1 MSTGDYADMEI
12 RNAVAHRI
20 EKQRNS
26 RGAVVHVAA
35 AEVEKD
41 AALQTLLQHVL
52 ASYNDRCSRHTGSFE
67 TDEENYRL
75 SVGVRACVDGSS
87 DFLSFTAIA
96 MERLRVKISDVT
108 FATGG
113 YVLFVRYAN
122 LGREMLLIA
131 KLSQEVG
138 AIFSPDLH
146 RVMEAEYLNL
156 DRLQVAARL
165 DIDVWTNGGD
175 RYLTFVLKMDQGQPA
190 DYFKE
195 FIGCRIDQDSKVE
208 SNKVVVVVKDFVE
221 KLIEDKDIVQE
232 NKPDILRRAYE
243 YTVELRKSPDSTG
256 LSFEGLA
263 NAIWPD
269 EPEKFLSYLNLHH
282 EQPSAGFMP
291 DRTVFKKLSS
301 INFRSKDLSL
311 KMTHDF
317 KQAHVSTEGR
327 RVMINDA
334 PEKLI
339 RELTEG

>member
-1 MSTGDYADMEI
+1 MEI

-26 RGAVVHVAA
+26 RGAAVHLAVT
-35 AEVEKD
+35 EVEKNE
-41 AALQTLLQHVL
+41 ALQTLLQHVL

-67 TDEENYRL
+67 ADEENYRL
-75 SVGVRACVDGSS
+75 SVGVRAFVEGNSE
-87 DFLSFTAIA
+87 FLSFTVTA
-96 MERLRVKISDVT
+96 MERLRVKISDVM

-113 YVLFVRYAN
+113 YVLFVRYAH

-146 RVMEAEYLNL
+146 HVVPAEYLNL

-165 DIDVWTNGGD
+165 DIDVWTSGGD

-195 FIGCRIDQDSKVE
+195 FIGCRIDQDSKIE
-208 SNKVVVVVKDFVE
+208 SNKVVVVVKGFVA
-221 KLIEDKDIVQE
+221 KLVEDGDILQE
-232 NKPDILRRAYE
+232 NMPDIQRRAYD
-243 YTVELRKSPDSTG
+243 YAVELRKSPDSTG
-256 LSFEGLA
+256 LSFDGLA
-263 NAIWPD
+263 NAVWPD
-269 EPEKFLSYLNLHH
+269 EPEKFLSYLNHH
-282 EQPSAGFMP
+282 DEQPSAGFMP

-301 INFRSKDLSL
+301 INFRSKEFSV
-311 KMTHDF
+311 KMTYDF
-317 KQAHVSTEGR
+317 KQSHVSTEGR
-327 RVMINDA
+327 RVVINNA